1 MALTNKITVSNTSNL
16 PYAIVIG
23 YMAIMIVVM
32 TVIVS
37 LSIKEAEK
45 KSVREAALR
54 ASIDDHFAKTRAEF
68 DKQFEQIRRDR
79 GRWGG

>member
-1 MALTNKITVSNTSNL
+1 MTLTNKMPVTSASNL

-23 YMAIMIVVM
+23 YLAIMIVVM

-37 LSIKEAEK
+37 LSIKGAEK
-45 KSVREAALR
+45 KRVREAALR

-68 DKQFEQIRRDR
+68 DKQFEQLKRDR
-79 GRWGG
+79 GRWGM

>member
-1 MALTNKITVSNTSNL
+1 MALTNKIPVSKTSHL
-16 PYAIVIG
+16 PYVIVIS
-23 YMAIMIVVM
+23 YLAIMIVAM

-45 KSVREAALR
+45 KRMREAALR

-68 DKQFEQIRRDR
+68 DKQFEQLRRDR